1 MRLFIVLQQ
10 IMKSG
15 ESDAT
20 AGEITHE
27 VGFEFGQIGRGMER
41 GGLSESERGG
51 SSHNDTKK

>member
-1 MRLFIVLQQ
+1 
-10 IMKSG
+10 MKSG

-27 VGFEFGQIGRGMER
+27 VGFQFGQIGRGMER
-41 GGLSESERGG
+41 GRLSESERGG